1 MNVAWTRRSIFRLR
15 QILEHISKDQPEN
28 ARRFVDR
35 LIKRGD
41 SVGEHALRG
50 RVVPEYRNN
59 SIREVFEGDYR
70 IIYRI
75 GPERVDILT
84 VRHGAQLLPVEVQ
97 AL

>member
-15 QILEHISKDQPEN
+15 QILEHIAKDQPAN

-35 LIKRGD
+35 LIERGD
-41 SVGEHALRG
+41 SVGEQPLRG
-50 RVVPEYRNN
+50 RVVPEYQDDF
-59 SIREVFEGDYR
+59 IREVFEGDYR

-75 GPERVDILT
+75 RPERVDILT
-84 VRHGAQLLPVEVQ
+84 VRHGAQILPADVQ